1 LTLDAPDTELGQHVS
16 DIVAAYVGNHQI
28 EVLEIPVLIQSVYGT
43 LAKLA
48 ARVARNVS
56 TTLRQPVWEIRL
68 GVEASG
74 LAG

>member
-1 LTLDAPDTELGQHVS
+1 MRVIVFGATGGTGRATLLAL
-16 DIVAAYVGNHQI
+16 VAAGHQ
-28 EVLEIPVLIQSVYGT
+28 VT
-43 LAKLA
+43 
-48 ARVARNVS
+48 RNVS